1 MNYVEQAAHLM
12 WLQRRLIAHRRWL
25 RWLFTAW
32 VVSIIAAGILF
43 TVALPLLQDTLRLP
57 SEVVGVTVG
66 GIAVEF
72 LALLYLTIRVV
83 IRYRSLEA
91 QINQITV
98 Q

>member
-1 MNYVEQAAHLM
+1 
-12 WLQRRLIAHRRWL
+12 
-25 RWLFTAW
+25 
-32 VVSIIAAGILF
+32 
-43 TVALPLLQDTLRLP
+43 
-57 SEVVGVTVG
+57 VTVG